1 MIIIRR
7 SKINSLI
14 KLRELKNLR
23 QLHPEMNKSA
33 DWLLEHL
40 GNLLSVRQDLIVND
54 YFTSE
59 EYSNTNKY
67 IELLTDEN
75 YEEIS
80 TLNFKIEEDLLNEL

>member
-33 DWLLEHL
+33 GWLLEHAD
-40 GNLLSVRQDLIVND
+40 NLINVRQELIVNES
-54 YFTSE
+54 FTSE
-59 EYSNTNKY
+59 EYSNTNRY

-75 YEEIS
+75 YEEI
-80 TLNFKIEEDLLNEL
+80 TKLNFKIEESL

>member
-33 DWLLEHL
+33 GWLLEHAD
-40 GNLLSVRQDLIVND
+40 NLINVRKKLIVND
-54 YFTSE
+54 SFTSE
-59 EYSNTNKY
+59 EYFNTKRY
-67 IELLTDEN
+67 IDLLTDEN
-75 YEEIS
+75 YEEI
-80 TLNFKIEEDLLNEL
+80 TKLNFEIEEDL

>member
-23 QLHPEMNKSA
+23 RLHPEMNKSA
-33 DWLLEHL
+33 GWLLEHADKL
-40 GNLLSVRQDLIVND
+40 INVRQELIVND
-54 YFTSE
+54 TFTSE
-59 EYSNTNKY
+59 EYYNTLKY
-67 IELLTDEN
+67 IDLLEDEK

-80 TLNFKIEEDLLNEL
+80 TLNFKIEEDL

>member
-33 DWLLEHL
+33 GWLLEHSD
-40 GNLLSVRQDLIVND
+40 NLINVRNIKTV
-54 YFTSE
+54 
-59 EYSNTNKY
+59 
-67 IELLTDEN
+67 
-75 YEEIS
+75 IS
-80 TLNFKIEEDLLNEL
+80 QAKRIRFPF

>member
-23 QLHPEMNKSA
+23 RLHPEMNKSA
-33 DWLLEHL
+33 GWLLEHAD
-40 GNLLSVRQDLIVND
+40 NLINVRQELIVND
-54 YFTSE
+54 TFTSE
-59 EYSNTNKY
+59 EYYNTLKY
-67 IELLTDEN
+67 IDLLEDEK

-80 TLNFKIEEDLLNEL
+80 TLNFKIEEDL

>member
-33 DWLLEHL
+33 GWLLEHVD
-40 GNLLSVRQDLIVND
+40 NLINVRQELIVND

-59 EYSNTNKY
+59 EYSNTNRY
-67 IELLTDEN
+67 IDLLTDEK
-75 YEEIS
+75 YEEI
-80 TLNFKIEEDLLNEL
+80 TKLNFEIEEDL

>member
-7 SKINSLI
+7 SKINSII

-33 DWLLEHL
+33 GWLLEHAD
-40 GNLLSVRQDLIVND
+40 NLINIRKELIVN
-54 YFTSE
+54 YSFTSE
-59 EYSNTNKY
+59 EYFNTKRY
-67 IELLTDEN
+67 IDLLTDEN

-80 TLNFKIEEDLLNEL
+80 TLNFKIEEDL